1 MRRLPSLAALLA
13 LLWLPAA
20 AALDVGDPAPALKG
34 STLDGK
40 PFDLAAL
47 KGKVVVVNQWAT
59 WCGPCREEM
68 PLLDAFAKR
77 YAAKGVVLVGLDE
90 DDAKDEPE
98 VRKVMA
104 AFSYPAV
111 LAESAATDAF
121 HAPRVLPVTYVIDA
135 TGVVR
140 AKLWAGSTPVT
151 EESLERAVTP
161 LLPAH

>member
-1 MRRLPSLAALLA
+1 MRTLLPLLA
-13 LLWLPAA
+13 LLWLSAA

-40 PFDLAAL
+40 PFDLAVL

-77 YAAKGVVLVGLDE
+77 YAGRGVVLVGLDE
-90 DDAKDEPE
+90 DDAKDEAE

-104 AFSYPAV
+104 AFSYPAL
-111 LAESAATDAF
+111 LAEAASTDDF
-121 HAPRVLPVTYVIDA
+121 RAPRVLPITYVIDA
-135 TGVVR
+135 TGIVR

-151 EESLERAVTP
+151 EAALERAVTP
-161 LLPAH
+161 LLAAH